1 MGLEW
6 IINFKLDQ
14 MEFFYIVLKVMLE
27 IQTFFIKK
35 FINCWCDDYGVI
47 IGNER
52 VMLMM
57 DVDEN

>member
-1 MGLEW
+1 
-6 IINFKLDQ
+6 

-35 FINCWCDDYGVI
+35 FKNCWCDDYGVI